1 MLAAAGARLAR
12 PALASAVAHW
22 RADWDAERLEAA
34 AAAGKGTA
42 GQLRVATKERDALK
56 QEVEELH
63 EDKIR
68 QVASTKAAL
77 EKALEQLRTEL
88 TGSAE
93 EQAAMQ
99 LERDKEK
106 RVEEL
111 CAKAAKRIGNQGLIK
126 GWTGWHD
133 MWEEQ
138 ARQKRMLAAAGA
150 RLARPALAA
159 AMVHWRADWDAEL
172 LAEARLKGKNAAG
185 AAGQQVKEAR
195 AEVQEL
201 QAELKRQVA
210 AAKVNEE
217 KALARLRTELTGSAE
232 EQAAMQLEKEQR
244 VEQLAHK
251 AIKRT
256 MNQGIMKGFS
266 AWHDMWEVATRQK
279 RMIAAAGARLARP
292 ALAASVSHW
301 RNDWEVARR
310 KELAEEV
317 ERRTQ
322 AMAGGAAG
330 RAMQE
335 MKADM
340 EAELK
345 YVKQA
350 AA

>member
-1 MLAAAGARLAR
+1 
-12 PALASAVAHW
+12 
-22 RADWDAERLEAA
+22 
-34 AAAGKGTA
+34 
-42 GQLRVATKERDALK
+42 
-56 QEVEELH
+56 
-63 EDKIR
+63 
-68 QVASTKAAL
+68 
-77 EKALEQLRTEL
+77 
-88 TGSAE
+88 
-93 EQAAMQ
+93 
-99 LERDKEK
+99 
-106 RVEEL
+106 
-111 CAKAAKRIGNQGLIK
+111 
-126 GWTGWHD
+126 
-133 MWEEQ
+133 
-138 ARQKRMLAAAGA
+138 
-150 RLARPALAA
+150 
-159 AMVHWRADWDAEL
+159 
-172 LAEARLKGKNAAG
+172 
-185 AAGQQVKEAR
+185 

-217 KALARLRTELTGSAE
+217 KALARLRTELTGSAD
-232 EQAAMQLEKEQR
+232 EQAAMQLEREKEQR

-330 RAMQE
+330 QAMQE

-340 EAELK
+340 EAELA

-350 AA
+350 AAKELEKALENQRVALTGSTEEILAMQAEKEKEKRVEQLAQKAMKRIC